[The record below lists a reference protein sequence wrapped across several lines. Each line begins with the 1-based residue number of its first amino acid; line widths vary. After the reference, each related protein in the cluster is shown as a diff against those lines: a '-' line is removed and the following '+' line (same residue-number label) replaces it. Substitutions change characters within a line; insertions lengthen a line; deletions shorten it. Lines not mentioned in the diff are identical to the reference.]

1 MRTVCPE
8 RRTLPSNTVPT
19 FNLWATSE
27 ISGCSLNEKDEVAAA
42 TSIPSMCVSEL
53 SSSSVSPSEKYS
65 CSLSPL
71 KLTNGSTAM
80 ECEDGAKATAL
91 VDATFAGSLD
101 REGASTRTPVTPG
114 PEREARQ
121 SA

>member
-8 RRTLPSNTVPT
+8 RRTLPSSTVPT
-19 FNLWATSE
+19 FNLWATSA
-27 ISGCSLNEKDEVAAA
+27 ISGRSLNEKDEVRAA
-42 TSIPSMCVSEL
+42 TCNPSMCVREL

-71 KLTNGSTAM
+71 KLTNGNTAM
-80 ECEDGAKATAL
+80 ECGGGLNATAL
-91 VDATFAGSLD
+91 VDATLTGRPD
-101 REGASTRTPVTPG
+101 CEDGCMRTLVTPA
-114 PEREARQ
+114 PERACQ